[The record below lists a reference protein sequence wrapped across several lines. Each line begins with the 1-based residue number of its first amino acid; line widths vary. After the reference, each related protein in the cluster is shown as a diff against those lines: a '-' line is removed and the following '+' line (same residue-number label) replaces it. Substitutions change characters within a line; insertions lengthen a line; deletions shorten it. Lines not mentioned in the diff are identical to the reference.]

1 MSTARGFAPRHELT
15 AQLLA
20 TAALASWTV
29 PLGCFELRYGSAAL
43 AHLVLPVLLGLGVL
57 SALLHLLLHR
67 HAENFGIF
75 FPAANDKHGS
85 VHSLRLIAVLLLV
98 FNLGA
103 AGFILHEALSH
114 TTLVM
119 VILLSTVSTMN
130 LADECWIARR
140 RRLDS
145 LP

>member
-1 MSTARGFAPRHELT
+1 MSTTGGFAPRHALGT
-15 AQLLA
+15 RLLA

-29 PLGCFELRYGSAAL
+29 PLWCFRVRYGGADL

-57 SALLHLLLHR
+57 SASLRLLLHR

-75 FPAANDKHGS
+75 FPAASEQRGS
-85 VHSLRLIAVLLLV
+85 VQSIRLTAVLLLV

-103 AGFILHEALSH
+103 AGFMLHDALSH

-119 VILLSTVSTMN
+119 LILLSTVSTMN
-130 LADECWIARR
+130 LTDECWIARR
-140 RRLDS
+140 GRLNS

>member
-1 MSTARGFAPRHELT
+1 MNTARGSAPGHELT
-15 AQLLA
+15 AQALA
-20 TAALASWTV
+20 TVALASWTV
-29 PLGCFELRYGSAAL
+29 PLWCFRVRFGTAAL
-43 AHLVLPVLLGLGVL
+43 LHLALPVLLGLGVL
-57 SALLHLLLHR
+57 SAILHLVLHR
-67 HAENFGIF
+67 HAEHFGIF
-75 FPAANDKHGS
+75 FPAASEQRGGVQS
-85 VHSLRLIAVLLLV
+85 IQLTAVLLLV

-103 AGFILHEALSH
+103 AGFMLHDALAH